1 MAHTVPHPASSG
13 PLGSSAYLFHVVL
26 CPPPL
31 LLDRGLLLRSLIALL
46 LHMLKRGLD
55 LMALRN
61 RLTFLLPYLVL
72 WGQTHFCAHWP
83 VVSDTLEREISAL
96 LTLDVDIIKDE
107 LVNSVA
113 ELGGGRIPDLS
124 PGGLSINS
132 CGVLLS
138 TETRDFPARLPSQAG
153 RMVTSDEKHCFS
165 VLWVLLYVTWSKQW
179 YTRKP
184 RMAFHT
190 YN

>member
-72 WGQTHFCAHWP
+72 
-83 VVSDTLEREISAL
+83 
-96 LTLDVDIIKDE
+96 
-107 LVNSVA
+107 
-113 ELGGGRIPDLS
+113 
-124 PGGLSINS
+124 
-132 CGVLLS
+132 
-138 TETRDFPARLPSQAG
+138 
-153 RMVTSDEKHCFS
+153 
-165 VLWVLLYVTWSKQW
+165 
-179 YTRKP
+179 
-184 RMAFHT
+184 
-190 YN
+190 